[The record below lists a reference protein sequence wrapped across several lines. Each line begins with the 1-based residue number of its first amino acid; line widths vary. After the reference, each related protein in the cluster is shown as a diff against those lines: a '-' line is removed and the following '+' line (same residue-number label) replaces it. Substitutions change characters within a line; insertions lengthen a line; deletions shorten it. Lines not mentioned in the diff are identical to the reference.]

1 MFIDVSFFEV
11 EEGMQRVFE
20 RDFRAVVERAAREPG
35 CLSSEL
41 VKLDEDH
48 HYAWVERWTTRESHN
63 AFNEVLFGELL
74 PGLPDF
80 GRYATRLVDRDAEG
94 YVVLQA

>member
-1 MFIDVSFFEV
+1 MFIDVSFFDV

-20 RDFRAVVERAAREPG
+20 RDFRGVVERAAREPG

-48 HYAWVERWTTRESHN
+48 HYAWVERWTSRATHN
-63 AFNEVLFGELL
+63 TFNEILFGQLL
-74 PGLPDF
+74 PALPDF
-80 GRYATRLVDRDAEG
+80 GRYATRLVERDAEG
-94 YVVLQA
+94 YVVVEA